1 MGLFI
6 YRTLQLLLSP
16 LLVLLLLYRL
26 MVGREDKARFSE
38 RLGHGSQPRPKD
50 GMPLVWFH
58 GASVGEVNSLR
69 PVIANLRLLRP
80 DCHLLLTTG
89 TRNGLRTLTIH
100 AETLASPNPN
110 HGKVIVQYVPLD
122 TRFAVANFFNH
133 WHPTLS
139 VFVESDF
146 WPELIAAAP
155 SPILLNGKISDRSW
169 PRYQSLAWFFRPLL
183 GRFRHIIAQREVD
196 AKRLRHLGALNV
208 QVGGNLKFD
217 AAPLPVEDATLE
229 KFRAAIGSR
238 PTLVAASTHP
248 GEEDLVAQL
257 HLRIKAQVP
266 DVLTIVVPRHPHRG
280 TSAANDL
287 LRHTRAVHRR
297 GTGETPHLGGPRHTD
312 IYVADTLGEL
322 GVWYRLADVAV
333 VGGSLVPVG
342 GHNPLEPLK
351 LGVPT
356 LTGPHMFNFQD
367 MVPILTEHGLLTISP
382 NIPSLATSIT
392 TLLKSREAVKA
403 ARARILSTL
412 PHLSGS
418 SRTAALLLA
427 ENLPPAPIL

>member
-1 MGLFI
+1 MGLFL
-6 YRTLQLLLSP
+6 YRSLQIVLSP
-16 LLVLLLLYRL
+16 LIVLLLLYRL
-26 MVGREDKARFSE
+26 MMGREDRANFGQ
-38 RLGHGSQPRPKD
+38 RLGHASQPRPTN
-50 GMPLVWFH
+50 GQPLVWFH

-80 DCHLLLTTG
+80 DCNLLLTTG
-89 TRNGLRTLTIH
+89 TRSGHRTLMVH
-100 AETLASPNPN
+100 AEDLASPNPN

-122 TRFAVANFFNH
+122 IRFAITNFFSH
-133 WHPTLS
+133 WHPSLS
-139 VFVESDF
+139 VFVDSDF
-146 WPELIAAAP
+146 WPELINAAP
-155 SPILLNGKISDRSW
+155 NPVLLNGRVSDRSW
-169 PRYQSLAWFFRPLL
+169 PRYQRYAWFFRPLL
-183 GRFRHIIAQREVD
+183 GRFRHLIAQREID

-217 AAPLPVEDATLE
+217 SAALAVNDETLE

-266 DVLTIVVPRHPHRG
+266 DVLTIIVPRHPHRG
-280 TSAANDL
+280 TSAANDV

-322 GVWYRLADVAV
+322 GVWYRLADVAL
-333 VGGSLVPVG
+333 VGGSLVPHG

-356 LTGPHMFNFQD
+356 LTGPHMFNFDD
-367 MVPILTEHGLLTISP
+367 MVPTLTEHGLLTISP
-382 NIPSLATSIT
+382 NIPTLATSIV
-392 TLLKSREAVKA
+392 TLLKSREAVKS
-403 ARARILSTL
+403 ARTRILSTL

-418 SRTAALLLA
+418 SRTAALLLV

>member
-1 MGLFI
+1 MGMFL
-6 YRTLQLLLSP
+6 YRLLQVALSP
-16 LLVLLLLYRL
+16 LIVLLLAYRL
-26 MVGREDKARFSE
+26 MVGREDKTHFGE
-38 RLGHGSQPRPKD
+38 RLGHASQARPTD
-50 GMPLVWFH
+50 GTPLVWLH

-89 TRNGLRTLTIH
+89 TRSGHRTLRAQ
-100 AETLASPNPN
+100 AETLASQNPA
-110 HGKVIVQYVPLD
+110 HGKVFVQYVPLD
-122 TRFAVANFFNH
+122 IRFAVNNFFTH
-133 WHPTLS
+133 WHPSLS
-139 VFVESDF
+139 VFVDSDF

-155 SPILLNGKISDRSW
+155 SPVLLNGKISDRSW
-169 PRYQSLAWFFRPLL
+169 PRYQRWSWFFRPLL

-196 AKRLRHLGALNV
+196 AKRLRHLGGLSV

-217 AAPLPVEDATLE
+217 AAPLPVDDATLE

-257 HLRIKAQVP
+257 HMRIKAQVP
-266 DVLTIVVPRHPHRG
+266 DALTIVVPRHPHRG
-280 TSAANDL
+280 TAAANDM

-297 GTGETPHLGGPRHTD
+297 GTGETPHLGGNRHTD

-322 GVWYRLADVAV
+322 GVWYRLADVAL
-333 VGGSLVPVG
+333 VGGSLVPHG

-382 NIPSLATSIT
+382 NINALANSIV
-392 TLLKSREAVKA
+392 TLLKSREAVKS
-403 ARARILSTL
+403 ARTRIHSTL